1 MIKYFV
7 IRDFRG
13 TCSLFICRNAEEI
26 VAYVSEYLRGTWE
39 TKVGNPCCKSTVNK
53 NL

>member
-13 TCSLFICRNAEEI
+13 TCSSVEMLRGYMLIRRNAEGVHGEQ
-26 VAYVSEYLRGTWE
+26 
-39 TKVGNPCCKSTVNK
+39 KVGNP
-53 NL
+53 